1 MLRRVLCICLAAVFA
16 AAGQTGPSAVTA
28 AAPAFRVE
36 TANAL
41 RIDPAIAQ
49 RMVAEQQQDDQLI
62 GIWSAQGGTY
72 RCRFAMVKNPNRLND
87 AFDYVGIMLDPW
99 PGFESSEAA
108 IFLSRTADG
117 NTYTGREKWKDA
129 QSFSKL
135 WYPTQVILTSNAQG
149 MQINMV
155 DLPTPLGTQWTLTR
169 TSEPQAFQPSTR
181 TQPALAQALSPT
193 PAAMRSTGPFVL
205 EDGTPVKLRTGRT
218 ISSAEAR
225 VGDTLDFEVLEE
237 VRVGDVVVIPQ
248 GGIAWATVTEAEH
261 KKRMGRGG
269 KLNMNVDAVK
279 LMNGQRAP
287 LRAVQGGAGGG
298 HVGAMTGA
306 IVATA
311 IVFWPA
317 APLFLFMHGK
327 DLTVPKGTAV
337 TAYINGNVPLDKG
350 AFVPKTDAAQ
360 VATGGATTETVSI
373 TSVPPNADI
382 EVDGSFVGSTPSSLT
397 LAPGDHTITV
407 THKGFKKWERKV
419 KTSSGTVNLNVELEV
434 EAAP

>member
-1 MLRRVLCICLAAVFA
+1 
-16 AAGQTGPSAVTA
+16 
-28 AAPAFRVE
+28 
-36 TANAL
+36 
-41 RIDPAIAQ
+41 
-49 RMVAEQQQDDQLI
+49 
-62 GIWSAQGGTY
+62 
-72 RCRFAMVKNPNRLND
+72 
-87 AFDYVGIMLDPW
+87 
-99 PGFESSEAA
+99 
-108 IFLSRTADG
+108 
-117 NTYTGREKWKDA
+117 
-129 QSFSKL
+129 
-135 WYPTQVILTSNAQG
+135 
-149 MQINMV
+149 
-155 DLPTPLGTQWTLTR
+155 
-169 TSEPQAFQPSTR
+169 
-181 TQPALAQALSPT
+181 
-193 PAAMRSTGPFVL
+193 MRSTGPFVL